1 MSRLSQVLHD
11 LFGKD
16 EKSLDAM
23 AKVLTGISESG
34 EYTLGEIMLC
44 HVIIIYDYI

>member
-23 AKVLTGISESG
+23 AKVLTGISG
-34 EYTLGEIMLC
+34 EYTLGDIMVF